1 MVRRLL
7 GRRQVVRHRILIPAF
22 EGSNPSA
29 PASSI
34 RRCATMSIQL
44 FFFDKLLRLTV
55 KRRFRRHPDV
65 LELRAIMAE
74 MPPRPAPAHIAVDL
88 VTLGGVKAERLRGSG
103 ANEGQAILY
112 IHGGGW
118 VGGVPGNHRPLTW
131 RLADKTGV
139 PVYAIDYRLAPEH
152 PFPAG
157 LDDCVAAYRG
167 LLEKGIAAK
176 SIVIGGDSAGG
187 NLTLATAL
195 KLKELGIE
203 QPAALVCLSPA
214 TDLEGFESR
223 TENAASDAMFVT
235 AMMPTVRERY
245 CAGHDIADPLI
256 SPYRAKDVSG
266 LPPALFQCS
275 AVEML
280 RDDSVRM
287 AAKLNAAGIPATL
300 QVWPGVFHV
309 WQVMA
314 DLLPEGRQA
323 IDGIAEFIKLRLGA

>member
-1 MVRRLL
+1 
-7 GRRQVVRHRILIPAF
+7 
-22 EGSNPSA
+22 
-29 PASSI
+29 
-34 RRCATMSIQL
+34 MSIQL
-44 FFFDKLLRLTV
+44 FFLDKLLRFTV

-74 MPPRPAPAHIAVDL
+74 MPPRAAPSHIAVDL
-88 VTLGGVKAERLRGSG
+88 VTLGGVKAERLRTAG
-103 ANEGQAILY
+103 ADERKAILY

-157 LDDCVAAYRG
+157 LEDCVAAYRG
-167 LLEKGIAAK
+167 LLDKGVAAK

-187 NLTLATAL
+187 NLTLTTSL
-195 KLKELGIE
+195 KLKALGIE
-203 QPAALVCLSPA
+203 QPAALVCLSPV
-214 TDLEGFESR
+214 TDLDGFESR
-223 TENAASDAMFVT
+223 QDNVASDAMFV
-235 AMMPTVRERY
+235 AEMMPTVRERY

-256 SPYRAKDVSG
+256 SPYRAGDVSG
-266 LPPALFQCS
+266 LPPMLFQCS
-275 AVEML
+275 GAEML
-280 RDDSVRM
+280 RDDSIRM
-287 AAKLNAAGIPATL
+287 AAKLNAAGVPATL

-314 DLLPEGRQA
+314 DLLPEGRRA
-323 IDGIAEFIKLRLGA
+323 IDGITDFIKSQLGR